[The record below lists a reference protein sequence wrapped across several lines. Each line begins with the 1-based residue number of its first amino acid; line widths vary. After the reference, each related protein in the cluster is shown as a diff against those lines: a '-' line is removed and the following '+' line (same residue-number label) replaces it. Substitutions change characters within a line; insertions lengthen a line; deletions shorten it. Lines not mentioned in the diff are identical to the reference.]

1 MIMNTETIRSF
12 SGLKP
17 GVRRYLIRRRK
28 KLEAIAKARWSEWCV
43 ADRFARRAAESLERL
58 ERRRIARQSWATPWP
73 ERREWLVERGLDACR
88 ELVTDGLA
96 TFEMP
101 LHYNTCRL
109 AMLVMVEE
117 ALSDA
122 P

>member
-1 MIMNTETIRSF
+1 MIMNAQTIRSF

-17 GVRRYLIRRRK
+17 GVRRYLIQRRK
-28 KLEAIAKARWSEWCV
+28 KLEAVIQSRWSEWR
-43 ADRFARRAAESLERL
+43 ATDKAARRAAERLGRL
-58 ERRRIARQSWATPWP
+58 ERRRLIRQTWIEHPD
-73 ERREWLVERGLDACR
+73 RHEWLVNFGADVCR

-101 LHYNTCRL
+101 LHYNSVRL
-109 AMLVMVEE
+109 AMLVMTEE